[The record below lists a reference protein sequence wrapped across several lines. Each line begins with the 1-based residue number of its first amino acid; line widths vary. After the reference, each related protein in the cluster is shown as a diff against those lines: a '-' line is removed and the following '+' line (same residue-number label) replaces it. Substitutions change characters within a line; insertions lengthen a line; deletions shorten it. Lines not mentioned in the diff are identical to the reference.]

1 MALELKAQ
9 EPRALDDVADRH
21 RACAFSERHRHGA
34 GTFHEYIGGL
44 GVDLSFQGV
53 ERELADTPGRYAPPS
68 GTILLARDRQNLAMG
83 CVALRALPTVGDC
96 EMKRLYVRPEARGQ
110 DLGRRLVE
118 AVIAFARNAKQGYC
132 SIRWPPCTLRRGF
145 MPRSDSAPQ
154 SPTIRTPCPARR
166 ILPYG
171 FEQPLAAVAENL
183 QELIAAKQHLIGSG
197 CRLRSLPRT

>member
-1 MALELKAQ
+1 MTSPIDIAPARFPKDTDTV
-9 EPRALDDVADRH
+9 RAL
-21 RACAFSERHRHGA
+21 FN
-34 GTFHEYIGGL
+34 EYIGGL

-118 AVIAFARNAKQGYC
+118 AVIAFARNAKHQGVLLD
-132 SIRWPPCTLRRGF
+132 TLASMHTAQRLYASLGF
-145 MPRSDSAPQ
+145 RA
-154 SPTIRTPCPARR
+154 TE
-166 ILPYG
+166 PYYSNPVPG
-171 FEQPLAAVAENL
+171 TTYLAL
-183 QELIAAKQHLIGSG
+183 WL
-197 CRLRSLPRT
+197 